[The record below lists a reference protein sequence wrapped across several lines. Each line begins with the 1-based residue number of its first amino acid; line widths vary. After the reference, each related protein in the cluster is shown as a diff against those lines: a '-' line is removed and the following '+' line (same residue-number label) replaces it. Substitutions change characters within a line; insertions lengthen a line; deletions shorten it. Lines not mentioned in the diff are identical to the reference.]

1 MRRYRFVFGLAFVLC
16 STRTPAQTM
25 PAPPSHLP
33 VTIEVQGFPLKSIL
47 KPPNALGV
55 GMIDNRFPTENLL
68 RVSQIPSLDSVAT
81 SRSAEDA
88 EIYRTISP
96 SVVLIAT
103 KDELGSGSLVSAS
116 GHIVTSWHVVA
127 GYDSV
132 AIVFKPAVE
141 GAKPGPDDMKIGHVV
156 KIDELADLALVKAE
170 QVPIGRTP
178 IRLGDEAEI
187 AVGSDVLAIG
197 HPVANEWSLTKG
209 IISQYRRA
217 YEWTYDDQ
225 SKHKADAI
233 QTQTPINPGNSGGPL
248 LSELGSLLGVNAAKV
263 NGEGINYAVSVGEV
277 KRFFIS
283 ASRAQPVKA
292 CQWKELSIFRSNDNK
307 SGVIS
312 YDLDCSGKA
321 DANYIVPDRKADP
334 IMLTWDR
341 KGNGRPDVIFFD
353 FKRRGKW
360 DLSYWDAN
368 FEGKW
373 TIVGYHDDGSLRP
386 SRFESYES
394 FQKRLAA
401 QR

>member
-1 MRRYRFVFGLAFVLC
+1 
-16 STRTPAQTM
+16 M
-25 PAPPSHLP
+25 PAPPPHLP

-55 GMIDNRFPTENLL
+55 GMIDNRFPTETLL
-68 RVSQIPSLDSVAT
+68 RVSQILTGLVAT

-103 KDELGSGSLVSAS
+103 KDGLGSGSLVSAS
-116 GHIVTSWHVVA
+116 GDILTSWHVVA

-225 SKHKADAI
+225 SKHKAERANSK
-233 QTQTPINPGNSGGPL
+233 TNTPINPGNSGGPL

-263 NGEGINYAVSVGEV
+263 NGEGINYAVSVSEV
-277 KRFFIS
+277 KRFLDS
-283 ASRAQPVKA
+283 ASRAQPGRV
-292 CQWKELSIFRSNDNK
+292 CQWKELSIFRRNDNNA
-307 SGVIS
+307 GVIS
-312 YDLDCSGKA
+312 YDVDCSGRA

-341 KGNGRPDVIFFD
+341 KGSGRPDVIFFD

-360 DLSYWDAN
+360 DLSDWDAN
-368 FEGKW
+368 LR
-373 TIVGYHDDGSLRP
+373 GSGLW
-386 SRFESYES
+386 SVTMMTG
-394 FQKRLAA
+394 A
-401 QR
+401 